1 LRDVEN
7 LEDLKKKVREHL
19 SKIGKVT
26 RVDFEGPFVVVYV
39 KNPAEF
45 LDSGAIADVAKA
57 LRKKIIIMADK
68 PMAPGDEAI
77 KAIRSVIPDKAEI
90 TSINLI
96 KETREAYIIAKR
108 TGYVVGRGGACINEI
123 LKKTGWRPVILR
135 APTIRSELLNE
146 IYKFI
151 IEGAKK
157 RKRNLRII
165 ARRIYREPVGLNR
178 GLYLSF
184 LGGAREVGR
193 SAILVTA
200 KEGSVLLDAG
210 ISVGG
215 DEPFPRFD
223 LPEFVLDELDAV
235 IISHAHLDHAGA
247 LPLLFKYGYRGPV
260 YATKPTRDLIVLLLL
275 DYLKLCERT
284 GITPFFSKSDVTEML
299 NHMVTLDYE
308 ETVDISPDMKL
319 TLYNAG
325 HILGSALVHLN
336 VRSLRHNI
344 LYTGDFRFRDT
355 KLLNKAASSF
365 PKVETMVMETT
376 YGGEEDVLPP
386 LWDAEKSLVNIIKK
400 TVEMGGKVLIPA
412 LSVGRG
418 QEIMLALVE
427 AFSKGELPDIPV
439 YIDGMIYDSTA
450 IHSAYPNYLSD
461 YIKSKVFKE
470 DIDPFTDEH
479 FSMLKGVEER
489 DSVIEGGP
497 SVIIAPSGM
506 LNGGPSVEYFK
517 KMAPDK
523 RNSIVLV
530 SYQAKGTLGR
540 LLKNGAKVV
549 RVLDDNG
556 TLRTIEVRAS
566 VHVVEGFSAHADKVQ
581 LLTYASKVSPR
592 PTRIILV
599 HGEPE
604 KIRSFKPLLSKML
617 GRGTAVMAPSVG
629 EKLRLV

>member
-1 LRDVEN
+1 MRDMEN
-7 LEDLKKKVREHL
+7 FEDLKKKVREHL
-19 SKIGKVT
+19 SKIGKISKI
-26 RVDFEGPFVVVYV
+26 DFEGPFVVVYV
-39 KNPAEF
+39 RNPAEF
-45 LDSGAIADVAKA
+45 LDSGAIAEVAKA

-68 PMAPGDEAI
+68 PMTLEDEAI

-90 TSINLI
+90 SSINLV

-123 LKKTGWRPVILR
+123 LKRTGWRPVILR

-151 IEGAKK
+151 IEGARK
-157 RKRNLRII
+157 RKKNLRMM
-165 ARRIYREPVGLNR
+165 ARRIYREPIGLNR

-200 KEGSVLLDAG
+200 REGSVLLDAG

-215 DEPFPRFD
+215 EEPFPRFD
-223 LPEFVLDELDAV
+223 LPEFTLDELDAV
-235 IISHAHLDHAGA
+235 VISHAHLDHAGA

-260 YATKPTRDLIVLLLL
+260 YTTKPTRDLIILLLL

-284 GITPFFSKSDVTEML
+284 GITSFFSKSDVNEML
-299 NHMVTLDYE
+299 NHIVTLDYE

-325 HILGSALVHLN
+325 HILGSALIHLN
-336 VRSLRHNI
+336 VRSMRHNI

-355 KLLNKAASSF
+355 KLLNKAASTF
-365 PKVETMVMETT
+365 PKVETMIMETT

-386 LWDAEKSLVNIIKK
+386 LWEAERSLVNIIKN
-400 TVEMGGKVLIPA
+400 TVEIGGKVLIPA

-427 AFSKGELPDIPV
+427 AFSKKELPDIPV

-470 DIDPFTDEH
+470 DVDPFTDEH

-523 RNSIVLV
+523 KNSIVLV

-549 RVLDDNG
+549 RIPDGNG
-556 TLRTIEVRAS
+556 SLSAIEVKAS

-581 LLTYASKVSPR
+581 LLTYASKISPR

-599 HGEPE
+599 HGESE